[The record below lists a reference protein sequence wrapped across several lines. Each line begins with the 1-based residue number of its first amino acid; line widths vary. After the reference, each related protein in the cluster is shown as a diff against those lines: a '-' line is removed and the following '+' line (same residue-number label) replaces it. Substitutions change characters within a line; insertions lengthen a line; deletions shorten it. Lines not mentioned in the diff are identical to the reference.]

1 MKNLAKSYV
10 SRRFGLRFGKS
21 LSVLISIFGAIKK
34 NLLGSKTSDV
44 KKNNFFSII
53 CLDDFIFCLL

>member
-34 NLLGSKTSDV
+34 NFIRVKNLGC
-44 KKNNFFSII
+44 KKKQFFFDNLSR
-53 CLDDFIFCLL
+53 